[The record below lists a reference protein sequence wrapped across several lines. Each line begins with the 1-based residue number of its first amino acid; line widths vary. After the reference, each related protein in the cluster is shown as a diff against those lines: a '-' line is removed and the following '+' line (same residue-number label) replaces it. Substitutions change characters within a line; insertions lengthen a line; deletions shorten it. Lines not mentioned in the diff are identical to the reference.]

1 MSLCVHSTW
10 QRARE
15 TASGHQQAVGV
26 AGASMMDANRAP
38 RLRVTRTPSRTVDET
53 TLPRMTG
60 DAGLLMSI
68 TTSASED
75 IAAT

>member
-1 MSLCVHSTW
+1 
-10 QRARE
+10 
-15 TASGHQQAVGV
+15 
-26 AGASMMDANRAP
+26 MMDAIRAP
-38 RLRVTRTPSRTVDET
+38 RLRVTRTQSIRDDET

-68 TTSASED
+68 TTSESED

>member
-1 MSLCVHSTW
+1 MN
-10 QRARE
+10 ARE
-15 TASGHQQAVGV
+15 HDGRHQQAEGA
-26 AGASMMDANRAP
+26 AGASMMDAIRAP
-38 RLRVTRTPSRTVDET
+38 RLRVTRTPSIRDDET

-68 TTSASED
+68 TTSESED